1 MTASATADG
10 TSPAPTVTE
19 GEIPAA
25 MHIGAAVGEGEEINV
40 GAAAAIEEHGEVEP
54 EEDPDEQAEDEEEVE
69 GDAGEVEAGDVTGAS
84 LMEPLVTL
92 KPGEEDE
99 PEELEGAKEELDEES
114 DETTPS
120 EEEPE
125 EVEEGKEECDD
136 IEEKGLMDRSAAN
149 GM

>member
-1 MTASATADG
+1 
-10 TSPAPTVTE
+10 
-19 GEIPAA
+19 

-114 DETTPS
+114 EEATPS

>member
-10 TSPAPTVTE
+10 TSPAPTLTE
-19 GEIPAA
+19 GETLAA
-25 MHIGAAVGEGEEINV
+25 EHVGRGRGEGEEINV
-40 GAAAAIEEHGEVEP
+40 GAAAAIEEDGEVEP
-54 EEDPDEQAEDEEEVE
+54 VEDPDEQAEDEEEVE

-114 DETTPS
+114 EEATPT

-136 IEEKGLMDRSAAN
+136 IEEKGLLDRSAAN
-149 GM
+149 GT